1 MVLTSKTRLP
11 YVVRSGPCSSKSVTE
26 EKEKGHKWS
35 QSQAIDNIGKKQL
48 TIHEMILQ

>member
-26 EKEKGHKWS
+26 EKEKEKGHKWS

-48 TIHEMILQ
+48 TIH